1 MAEFMDLQSNDD
13 APIRRREKGLYS
25 DPIEYLRRLSS
36 IERDNELIKT
46 YRFHEEGI
54 NYLCSLVEDKLKPLH
69 GNKGNPVPI
78 HLQYLAS
85 NTLQLH
91 IGQHFNISQKTISK
105 IILRVTKAFADVAHK
120 HIHLLDKNESSKVK
134 REFLNYC
141 GLPMIVGCIDCTHIR
156 IRAPVSDEKSYVNR
170 KGWHSLNVQAVCDN
184 NCKFENVVIEW
195 PGSVHDSFILRQSNL
210 WNHFEKRCVD
220 SNDVI
225 LGDSGYPLRTWL
237 FVPYSNPKTE
247 GQKRFNYALSKGRT
261 RIEHSFGQLK
271 RRFRMCYSICE
282 LDTERIPDA
291 ILSCFLLH
299 NIAIEMRLPEIEEN
313 IDDQQ
318 PPIREYEEIDKEL
331 PSRSQTEAAKKR
343 EAAQR
348 RDTIASRFDY

>member
-1 MAEFMDLQSNDD
+1 
-13 APIRRREKGLYS
+13 
-25 DPIEYLRRLSS
+25 
-36 IERDNELIKT
+36 
-46 YRFHEEGI
+46 
-54 NYLCSLVEDKLKPLH
+54 
-69 GNKGNPVPI
+69 
-78 HLQYLAS
+78 
-85 NTLQLH
+85 
-91 IGQHFNISQKTISK
+91 
-105 IILRVTKAFADVAHK
+105 
-120 HIHLLDKNESSKVK
+120 
-134 REFLNYC
+134 
-141 GLPMIVGCIDCTHIR
+141 
-156 IRAPVSDEKSYVNR
+156 
-170 KGWHSLNVQAVCDN
+170 
-184 NCKFENVVIEW
+184 
-195 PGSVHDSFILRQSNL
+195 
-210 WNHFEKRCVD
+210 
-220 SNDVI
+220 
-225 LGDSGYPLRTWL
+225 LRTWL